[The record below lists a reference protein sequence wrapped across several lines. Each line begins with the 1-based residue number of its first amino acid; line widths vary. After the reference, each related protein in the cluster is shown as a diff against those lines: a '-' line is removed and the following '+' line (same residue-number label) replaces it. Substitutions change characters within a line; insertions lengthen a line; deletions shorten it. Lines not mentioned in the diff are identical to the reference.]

1 MNQVQIAENLNL
13 SEQELLLLSKSYRSC
28 PLHPKN
34 WIVSLST
41 NPNSTQF
48 LQCARC
54 LSQNPNQNTLD
65 LISLIEENEKTLF
78 HNWPVQ
84 GDNQLQQNLQM
95 VFQGDFSVE
104 GLQKKIISYFQ
115 NLRKSIELRI
125 NQKEQQMLQQAKS
138 LWNIGEQVMI
148 QYNQFAEKDNLKK
161 IITQLNG
168 DFNKQNLLL
177 KETICRIFNNQNNY
191 KQILQETVNR
201 FENLKSLINF
211 DTAQEINQNILQ
223 LLDSIDMFVIKNFQD
238 IKVNTHFQNQDF
250 KFDNLNNMRVRDLTT
265 SQLIVKLIS
274 NQLNYCSEELFGKL
288 QEIIKKLSLIIDQH
302 NVKEFLNE
310 DLLKIDFQ
318 KLESNQVDLIKNIS
332 EYINRNHIQN
342 DQNNQNKQVLM
353 NLISNK
359 FNHCSQNFLN
369 NLQNNFDQILPFIN
383 NIDFSNYLLPDKQ
396 SITGEQLT
404 EQQIIEISNLTKS
417 IETNNMMNNQ
427 NQIGEQESKLNQDI
441 KNLISL
447 IENKTN
453 FCSAQFIQNAK
464 EVTNNY
470 KQIIKN
476 LFLNENIF
484 QNGHNTNINFSK
496 FNENQLNNLQKLADK
511 ISELPLKFGDNYY
524 DNQFPIKEQQNYSQ
538 LVSHLLGI
546 NKIMDK
552 LLVDFPI
559 LETQQFTTLKLNID
573 FFKTNYNESQKL
585 ILEKNKQNNNYIVKQ
600 PSNLDGQIM
609 TCNKLE
615 PNLNYIFRCKINKY
629 LDCIN
634 GGIGFGIT
642 ETESIHNNWLGYR
655 NCCFYSNSSY
665 GLNKIIK
672 GKNLY
677 EVRDQINF
685 IEIRVNVQTRKVLF
699 MDYPHYKNINQVNEE
714 NILVNTDYG
723 FGVYFYKAG
732 DDYKVEIETYVVDD
746 LSLDQYL

>member
-1 MNQVQIAENLNL
+1 MNQVQTAENLNL
-13 SEQELLLLSKSYRSC
+13 NEQELLLLSKSYRSC
-28 PLHPKN
+28 PQHPKN

-41 NPNSTQF
+41 NPNSIQF

-54 LSQNPNQNTLD
+54 LSQNPNQSTLD
-65 LISLIEENEKTLF
+65 LFSLIEENEKTLF

-95 VFQGDFSVE
+95 IFQGDFSVE
-104 GLQKKIISYFQ
+104 GLQQKIISYFQ
-115 NLRKSIELRI
+115 DLRKSIEQRI
-125 NQKEQQMLQQAKS
+125 NEKEQQMLQQAKS
-138 LWNIGEQVMI
+138 LWNIGEQVI
-148 QYNQFAEKDNLKK
+148 TQYNQFAEKDNLKK

-201 FENLKSLINF
+201 FKNLKSLINF

-238 IKVNTHFQNQDF
+238 IKVNTYSQNQDF
-250 KFDNLNNMRVRDLTT
+250 KFDNLNNVKVEDITT

-274 NQLNYCSEELFGKL
+274 NKLNYCSEELLAKL
-288 QEIIKKLSLIIDQH
+288 QEIIKKVSLVIDQH
-302 NVKEFLNE
+302 DVKDYLNE
-310 DLLKIDFQ
+310 DLIKIAFQ
-318 KLESNQVDLIKNIS
+318 KLESN
-332 EYINRNHIQN
+332 
-342 DQNNQNKQVLM
+342 
-353 NLISNK
+353 
-359 FNHCSQNFLN
+359 
-369 NLQNNFDQILPFIN
+369 QILPFIN
-383 NIDFSNYLLPDKQ
+383 NIDFSNYLLPGKQ

-404 EQQIIEISNLTKS
+404 EQQIIEISNLTKR

-427 NQIGEQESKLNQDI
+427 NEIQQQQQEQQLNQDI

-464 EVTNNY
+464 EVTNNN

-511 ISELPLKFGDNYY
+511 ISELSLKFGDNYY
-524 DNQFPIKEQQNYSQ
+524 NSQFPMNEQQNYSQ

-559 LETQQFTTLKLNID
+559 LETQQFTSLKLNID
-573 FFKTNYNESQKL
+573 FLKTDREESQKL
-585 ILEKNKQNNNYIVKQ
+585 ILEKNEKNNNYIVKQ
-600 PSNLDGQIM
+600 PQKLYGQIM
-609 TCNKLE
+609 TKYKLE
-615 PNLNYIFRCKINKY
+615 PNLNYIFRCKLNKY
-629 LDCIN
+629 LNC
-634 GGIGFGIT
+634 GGICFGIMK
-642 ETESIHNNWLGYR
+642 TESKNNSSLDKQD
-655 NCCFYSNSSY
+655 CCFFSGSSKH

-685 IEIRVNVQTRKVLF
+685 VEIRVNVQTRKVLF
-699 MDYPHYKNINQVNEE
+699 MDYPHYKNINQMNEE
-714 NILVNTDYG
+714 NMLVNTDYS
-723 FGVYFYKAG
+723 FGVYFNAPG
-732 DDYKVEIETYVVDD
+732 DDYEVEIETQIVDD
-746 LSLDQYL
+746 QSLNYYL

>member
-84 GDNQLQQNLQM
+84 GDNQLQQNLQL

-104 GLQKKIISYFQ
+104 GLQQKITSYFQ
-115 NLRKSIELRI
+115 NLRKSIQEKI

-138 LWNIGEQVMI
+138 LWNIGEQVII

-177 KETICRIFNNQNNY
+177 KETICRITNNQNNY

-211 DTAQEINQNILQ
+211 DTAQEVNQNILQ
-223 LLDSIDMFVIKNFQD
+223 LLDSIDMFVIKNFQE
-238 IKVNTHFQNQDF
+238 IKVNTHSQNQDF
-250 KFDNLNNMRVRDLTT
+250 KFDNLNNVRVKDLTT

-274 NQLNYCSEELFGKL
+274 NKLNYCSEELLAKL

-302 NVKEFLNE
+302 DVKDYLNE
-310 DLLKIDFQ
+310 DLIKIDFQ
-318 KLESNQVDLIKNIS
+318 KLESN
-332 EYINRNHIQN
+332 
-342 DQNNQNKQVLM
+342 
-353 NLISNK
+353 
-359 FNHCSQNFLN
+359 
-369 NLQNNFDQILPFIN
+369 QILPFIN

-417 IETNNMMNNQ
+417 IETNNTMNNQ
-427 NQIGEQESKLNQDI
+427 NEIEQQEQQLNQDI

-464 EVTNNY
+464 EVTNNN

-496 FNENQLNNLQKLADK
+496 FNENQLINLQKLADK
-511 ISELPLKFGDNYY
+511 ISELTLKFGDNYY
-524 DNQFPIKEQQNYSQ
+524 NSQSPIKEQQNYSQ
-538 LVSHLLGI
+538 IVSCLL
-546 NKIMDK
+546 
-552 LLVDFPI
+552 
-559 LETQQFTTLKLNID
+559 
-573 FFKTNYNESQKL
+573 
-585 ILEKNKQNNNYIVKQ
+585 VKQ
-600 PSNLDGQIM
+600 PQSLFGQIM

-615 PNLNYIFRCKINKY
+615 PNLNYIFRCKVSKY
-629 LDCIN
+629 LNCS
-634 GGIGFGIT
+634 GIIFGIMKT
-642 ETESIHNNWLGYR
+642 KFIHSQELYSE
-655 NCCFYSNSSY
+655 NCCFYSNSNGF
-665 GLNKIIK
+665 GLNKIIQ
-672 GKNLY
+672 GKNLN

-685 IEIRVNVQTRKVLF
+685 VEIRVNVQTRKVLF
-699 MDYPHYKNINQVNEE
+699 MDYPHYKNINQMNEE
-714 NILVNTDYG
+714 NMLVNTDYS
-723 FGVYFYKAG
+723 FGVYFNTPG
-732 DDYKVEIETYVVDD
+732 DDYQVEIESYVVDD
-746 LSLDQYL
+746 LSLDKQQHCSIF